1 MRVESPKL
9 AANYIKHDREVP
21 MEHLTKYGK
30 FATHDLEVPVLLA
43 YELGTIPDKNGTMVK
58 IDKNFIN
65 TLLKLTN
72 EYIHKK
78 HKNPFAI
85 FKKSWNTPVDQARSI
100 PLIKNHDTSDVDN
113 TAGHIRGLLYTEEVE
128 GILSLWGTAVI
139 TQIEDKIAAESGKL
153 NTTSLGTRA
162 DGSIKEVSFVINEAI
177 QHGGLAMSEFVEPSQ
192 QTTAP
197 TLSQEEI
204 ALSEQIQNLQLEEH
218 QLTTITIPN
227 HITLSRM
234 IRTGRI
240 EPWKYDDLI
249 KQNPEVLQLMEHAM
263 PSNKLGIVYGT
274 NMSPQKINPKDA
286 SDAVIEKALVKH
298 NARTGKTSSKDIESK
313 IKEQEI
319 IRQGHSFEE
328 VRKKELEHIL
338 ELAEY
343 SPEVA
348 RKYIAVEL
356 GESITTPGYQ
366 DKYLTEYLNKSKEL
380 KQKLNNLQIQLGEFK
395 NDTII

>member
-1 MRVESPKL
+1 
-9 AANYIKHDREVP
+9 
-21 MEHLTKYGK
+21 
-30 FATHDLEVPVLLA
+30 
-43 YELGTIPDKNGTMVK
+43 
-58 IDKNFIN
+58 
-65 TLLKLTN
+65 
-72 EYIHKK
+72 
-78 HKNPFAI
+78 
-85 FKKSWNTPVDQARSI
+85 
-100 PLIKNHDTSDVDN
+100 
-113 TAGHIRGLLYTEEVE
+113 
-128 GILSLWGTAVI
+128 
-139 TQIEDKIAAESGKL
+139 
-153 NTTSLGTRA
+153 
-162 DGSIKEVSFVINEAI
+162 
-177 QHGGLAMSEFVEPSQ
+177 
-192 QTTAP
+192 
-197 TLSQEEI
+197 
-204 ALSEQIQNLQLEEH
+204 
-218 QLTTITIPN
+218 
-227 HITLSRM
+227 
-234 IRTGRI
+234 
-240 EPWKYDDLI
+240 
-249 KQNPEVLQLMEHAM
+249 MEHAM

-356 GESITTPGYQ
+356 GESITTPEYQ